1 MDGKKKKGKK
11 KKGNQNKSAEDSA
24 PNAEGVG
31 VQEQDLG
38 TDQEQNHKHPQVSS
52 SNIDA
57 QSVAVSESDVEIER
71 DKNYEAKFAL
81 LQDKVKRLEDEKNL
95 WPEREIIF
103 EEKIKH
109 LQNEVH
115 SCMSNETSFQEKLND
130 QKNRNDS
137 MMQKEAILEE
147 RVNHIEGTREAWSLK
162 ETSFRE
168 AIAKLDEVN
177 TRLQA
182 QVKEL
187 EGSRD
192 ATAQENQMLT
202 ESISSLEIRIQHL
215 EEISYVS
222 SRLQLMKLPEE
233 NTSQTQA
240 APEPVKNPETDNEHL
255 DDKINELY
263 SVPDGHSAVA
273 EPSISEQDQSATTP
287 AHYVTDYRGK
297 MSESADSI
305 QSAVRN
311 HDMYNGL
318 QDFGAVTRVL
328 PEQVLDLEE
337 SRTSEEIVQI
347 PLDDTPV
354 HHVKS
359 QPAINYENTAVPL
372 TDAPLVGAPFRLISF
387 MAKYVSGADLVKNN
401 NSEREQQ

>member
-24 PNAEGVG
+24 PNAEEVG
-31 VQEQDLG
+31 VQEQDDV
-38 TDQEQNHKHPQVSS
+38 TDQEQNHKRPQVSR

-57 QSVAVSESDVEIER
+57 QSVVVSESDAEIER
-71 DKNYEAKFAL
+71 HKNYEAKFAL

-95 WPEREIIF
+95 WLEREIIL

-115 SCMSNETSFQEKLND
+115 SCMYNETSFQEKLND
-130 QKNRNDS
+130 LKNRNDS
-137 MMQKEAILEE
+137 LMQKEAILEE

-162 ETSFRE
+162 EASCRE
-168 AIAKLDEVN
+168 TIAKLDEVN
-177 TRLQA
+177 TVLQA

-187 EGSRD
+187 EESRD
-192 ATAQENQMLT
+192 ATTRENQMLT
-202 ESISSLEIRIQHL
+202 ESISCLEIRIQHL

-222 SRLQLMKLPEE
+222 SREKLMEIAEE

-240 APEPVKNPETDNEHL
+240 APEPVKNLETNNEHL
-255 DDKINELY
+255 DGKIKELHF
-263 SVPDGHSAVA
+263 VPDGYSAVA
-273 EPSISEQDQSATTP
+273 EPSIPEQDQSATTP
-287 AHYVTDYRGK
+287 VHYVTDYRGK

-311 HDMYNGL
+311 HEMYNGV
-318 QDFGAVTRVL
+318 QEFGVIPRVL
-328 PEQVLDLEE
+328 PEQVLELEE
-337 SRTSEEIVQI
+337 SRASEEIVQI

-354 HHVKS
+354 RRAES
-359 QPAINYENTAVPL
+359 QPVINYENTAVSL

-387 MAKYVSGADLVKNN
+387 MAKFVSGADLVKKN
-401 NSEREQQ
+401 NSERGQQ

>member
-24 PNAEGVG
+24 PNAEEVG
-31 VQEQDLG
+31 VQEQDDV
-38 TDQEQNHKHPQVSS
+38 TDQEQNHKRPQVSR

-57 QSVAVSESDVEIER
+57 QSVVVSESDAEIER
-71 DKNYEAKFAL
+71 HKNYEAKFAL

-95 WPEREIIF
+95 WLEREIIL

-115 SCMSNETSFQEKLND
+115 SCMYNETSFQEKLND
-130 QKNRNDS
+130 LKNRNDS
-137 MMQKEAILEE
+137 LMQKEAILEE

-162 ETSFRE
+162 E
-168 AIAKLDEVN
+168 
-177 TRLQA
+177 
-182 QVKEL
+182 VKEL
-187 EGSRD
+187 EESRD
-192 ATAQENQMLT
+192 ATTRENQMLT
-202 ESISSLEIRIQHL
+202 ESISCLEIRIQHL

-222 SRLQLMKLPEE
+222 SREKLMEIAEE

-240 APEPVKNPETDNEHL
+240 APEPVKNLETNNEHL
-255 DDKINELY
+255 DGKIKELHF
-263 SVPDGHSAVA
+263 VPDGYSAVA
-273 EPSISEQDQSATTP
+273 EPSIPEQDQSATTP
-287 AHYVTDYRGK
+287 VHYVTDYRGK

-311 HDMYNGL
+311 HEMYNGV
-318 QDFGAVTRVL
+318 QEFGVIPRVL
-328 PEQVLDLEE
+328 PEQVLELEE
-337 SRTSEEIVQI
+337 SRASEEIVQI

-354 HHVKS
+354 RRAES
-359 QPAINYENTAVPL
+359 QPVINYENTAVSL

-387 MAKYVSGADLVKNN
+387 MAKFVSGADLVKKN
-401 NSEREQQ
+401 NSERGQQ